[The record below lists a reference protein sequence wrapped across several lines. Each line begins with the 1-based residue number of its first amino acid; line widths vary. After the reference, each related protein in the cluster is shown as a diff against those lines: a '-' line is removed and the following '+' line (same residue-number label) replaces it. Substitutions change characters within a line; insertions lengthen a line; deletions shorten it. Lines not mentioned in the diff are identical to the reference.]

1 MVLNLFSS
9 LSFQMKFWKDF
20 DRKGDSVGR
29 FISAVEAFKV
39 WARKGFSKELL

>member
-1 MVLNLFSS
+1 
-9 LSFQMKFWKDF
+9 MKFWKDF

-39 WARKGFSKELL
+39 WACKKVFKGIALKFGREKYEN